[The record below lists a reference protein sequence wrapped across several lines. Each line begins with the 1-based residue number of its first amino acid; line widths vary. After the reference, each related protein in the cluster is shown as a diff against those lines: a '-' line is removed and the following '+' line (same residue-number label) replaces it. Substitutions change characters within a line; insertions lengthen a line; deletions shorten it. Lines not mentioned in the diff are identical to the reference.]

1 MLRPERRGWDLVTD
15 SPKEAMRRTAAIIAL
30 AAGTTLVALGFASA
44 ASAAP
49 TETVT
54 PLVDHVANIFGT
66 PSCPNPGQGWQVV
79 WTISNAD
86 ELAAT
91 VTATTPPSSA
101 VGQTIPGGGSI
112 TTAPTPVAQETPSL
126 GMQAELVWGDDTGSA
141 ISPIASLPPQ
151 CVTPTPTATTP
162 TPTPTA
168 TTPAPPVTT
177 TPTPEPPKT
186 TSVPVPTASQ
196 AGPFF
201 PNCAAVVRAGKAPL
215 LRGQPG
221 YRRALDSDNDGIAC
235 EQATPA
241 PAPTRTAVIVPVG
254 SVAGGELPNTGPGPL
269 LPLLAAG
276 GGLLAFGAGLL
287 VVGRRRRTT

>member
-1 MLRPERRGWDLVTD
+1 
-15 SPKEAMRRTAAIIAL
+15 MRRSAAIIAL
-30 AAGTTLVALGFASA
+30 AAGTTLVTLGFANV

-49 TETVT
+49 TGPATT
-54 PLVDHVANIFGT
+54 LTDHVANIFGT

-91 VTATTPPSSA
+91 VTATTPPSDA

-126 GMQAELVWGDDTGSA
+126 EMQAELVWGDDTGTA
-141 ISPIASLPPQ
+141 ISPIASLPLL
-151 CVTPTPTATTP
+151 CVAPTPTATTTSPTP

-177 TPTPEPPKT
+177 APAPEPPKT
-186 TSVPVPTASQ
+186 TPAPVPTASQ
-196 AGPFF
+196 TGPFF

-221 YRRALDSDNDGIAC
+221 YRRALDGDNDGIAC

-241 PAPTRTAVIVPVG
+241 PVPTGTAVIVPVG
-254 SVAGGELPNTGPGPL
+254 SVAGGELPNTGSGPL

-276 GGLLAFGAGLL
+276 GGLLALGAGLL
-287 VVGRRRRTT
+287 FVGRRRRTI